1 MFLNM
6 SFSCSLLLLP
16 LKSGNL
22 KKTIRGQKNRNWGA
36 NSEVSPVDWTYSSTV
51 WSLSRCAYGTVKR
64 WENERSK
71 PSAMD
76 IDKIGQKFGEVG
88 EQFPLLLMI

>member
-1 MFLNM
+1 LTGLTEAQF
-6 SFSCSLLLLP
+6 
-16 LKSGNL
+16 
-22 KKTIRGQKNRNWGA
+22 GA
-36 NSEVSPVDWTYSSTV
+36 YLDVT
-51 WSLSRCAYGTVKR
+51 YGTVKR

-76 IDKIGQKFGEVG
+76 MDKIGQKFGEVG

>member
-1 MFLNM
+1 M
-6 SFSCSLLLLP
+6 
-16 LKSGNL
+16 LKRPFVV
-22 KKTIRGQKNRNWGA
+22 KKTEIGGLIRKFRLLTGLTEAQFGA
-36 NSEVSPVDWTYSSTV
+36 YLDVT
-51 WSLSRCAYGTVKR
+51 YGTVKR

-76 IDKIGQKFGEVG
+76 MDKIGQKFGEVG